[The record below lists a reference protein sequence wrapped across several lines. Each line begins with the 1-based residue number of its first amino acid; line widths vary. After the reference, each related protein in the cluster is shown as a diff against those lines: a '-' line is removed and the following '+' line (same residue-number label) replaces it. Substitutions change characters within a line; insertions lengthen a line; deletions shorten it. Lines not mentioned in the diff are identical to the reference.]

1 MSEAL
6 ARREYLD
13 ARRKGCSHSLAIRIV
28 RSRVKHFN
36 DVE

>member
-1 MSEAL
+1 MSDAL

-13 ARRKGCSHSLAIRIV
+13 ARRKGCSHSAAIRIA
-28 RSRVKHFN
+28 RSRVNHFN